1 MNEEVAQAQER
12 MIEAILDSDVY
23 KEYRKQLQ
31 RVKEFPDLKAQID
44 EFRRRNYELQQQPDY
59 AFDKLEQ
66 FEREY
71 RTFRENPLVSDFL
84 AAELAICRMMQELGE
99 RLLSALEFE

>member
-1 MNEEVAQAQER
+1 MNEVE
-12 MIEAILDSDVY
+12 EASDRLVEAVLHCDIY
-23 KEYRKQLQ
+23 LEYRKQLEK
-31 RVKEFPDLKAQID
+31 VKAFPDLKKQVD
-44 EFRRRNYELQQQPDY
+44 EFRRRNFELQQQPDY

-84 AAELAICRMMQELGE
+84 AAELAFCRLMQELGE
-99 RLLSALEFE
+99 RLINAVDFE